1 MNRSN
6 WLAGA
11 LAILLAA
18 SPVILTTS
26 ADRCHPPRSSYAVA
40 ATTEAAT
47 TAVFVAHSNRA
58 RTLRSLRLLRE
69 IAAYGLIAELKHSR
83 IC

>member
-26 ADRCHPPRSSYAVA
+26 ADAAIRLAAATAVA

-47 TAVFVAHSNRA
+47 TAVFVGPFKSRSDSAVPTASARNRL
-58 RTLRSLRLLRE
+58 RTV
-69 IAAYGLIAELKHSR
+69 
-83 IC
+83 